1 MSAWGKRD
9 NLGFISGTTYT
20 ANLGSN
26 LVTLNNQFFN
36 SANVVP
42 GDSLMLANLAYAVK
56 YVVSG
61 NTIFLRRTY
70 GESNTTA
77 NTQIFVQQSPKW
89 IRNPWGNATTQVR
102 YANTIGKR
110 TVYGVDRV
118 EANVAGNK
126 ANGFNTV
133 GWVEFHTYTT
143 TQGSV
148 RHKANPLAAMSKN
161 FNANATGTL
170 FADANDDLIIRNT
183 Q

>member
-1 MSAWGKRD
+1 MSAWGNRD
-9 NLGFISGTTYT
+9 NLAFKSGTTYS

-26 LVTLNNQFFN
+26 LVTLSGQFFN

-42 GDSLMLANLAYAVK
+42 GDSLMLANLAYGVK

-70 GESNTTA
+70 GESNTAA

-89 IRNPWGNATTQVR
+89 IRNPWGNATTQAR
-102 YANTIGKR
+102 YANVIGKR
-110 TVYGVDRV
+110 TVFGVDRV

-126 ANGFNTV
+126 ANGFTNV

-148 RHKANPLAAMSKN
+148 RHKVNTLAAMSKN

-170 FADANDDLIIRNT
+170 FSDANDNLIIRNT